1 MSYGVI
7 ILIGYFFNFICTVLY
22 SIMMLIYKVDLK
34 YFEQKSKKIKLQQQA
49 LINKSINPFRSED
62 FIKLL
67 PFGYGLML
75 LPKIFTSK
83 QKFIKYI
90 YDYLTEKSE
99 YYYSL
104 ESKYKGK

>member
-1 MSYGVI
+1 MDWFII
-7 ILIGYFFNFICTVLY
+7 ILIGYLFNYICTIMY
-22 SIMMLIYKVDLK
+22 SVMMLIYKIDLE
-34 YFEQKSKKIKLQQQA
+34 YFNQKSKKIKLQQRS

-90 YDYLTEKSE
+90 YEYLTEKSE